1 MVDWL
6 ISRFEGPSSPG
17 LYYLLHYIYIYICFT
32 FCYISTLK
40 STRIIGHSATA
51 FLRACN
57 FCVFRSWLL
66 ENMLSEN
73 FALFL
78 SLGST
83 GMINQQIFETVRALQ
98 NFLIILNV
106 INCFHGFFRF
116 QHFRVQKSKLL
127 NLSHNLRWEEVFFE
141 SLFLVFYYFFIFSIF
156 EFRQFAIICQS
167 IL

>member
-1 MVDWL
+1 VHPDLFGYGKRFVIILLNSFLIWVDQQQLMEHHFMVDWL

-17 LYYLLHYIYIYICFT
+17 LYYLLHYIYIYIYICFT

-116 QHFRVQKSKLL
+116 QHFRV
-127 NLSHNLRWEEVFFE
+127 
-141 SLFLVFYYFFIFSIF
+141 
-156 EFRQFAIICQS
+156 
-167 IL
+167 